1 MEKDLFD
8 NLMQGLN
15 EALEYAKGD
24 TSKGRS
30 VIIETDEETEF
41 GQLFYQKFDRLPLPE
56 KKKAMQY
63 VDQLLHASG

>member
-30 VIIETDEETEF
+30 VIIETDEETEI
-41 GQLFYQKFDRLPLPE
+41 GQLFFQKFDKLPLPE
-56 KKKAMQY
+56 KEKAVQY
-63 VDQLLHASG
+63 VDQLLRASG

>member
-15 EALEYAKGD
+15 EALEYARGD

-30 VIIETDEETEF
+30 VIIETNEETEID
-41 GQLFYQKFDRLPLPE
+41 QLFYQKFDRLPLPE
-56 KKKAMQY
+56 KKKAMHY